1 MTEEGKEVSSNE
13 ETKTTNNVN
22 NVKKTS
28 KPPELRK
35 TFILEN
41 IGIID
46 ILAIADEMGVHNRTI
61 YRDIDELK
69 ASGEWD
75 KWIENELLR
84 LHRKT
89 TISDVTK
96 YKELSKLR
104 ARSITQKTEVKAEGD
119 LRFVLE
125 AWRPEYEEDEGD
137 EDGVES

>member
-1 MTEEGKEVSSNE
+1 MDVDKEASSE
-13 ETKTTNNVN
+13 ETKTTNDVN
-22 NVKKTS
+22 NVKKPS
-28 KPPELRK
+28 KPPEIRK
-35 TFILEN
+35 RFLLEN
-41 IGIID
+41 IGTKD
-46 ILAIADEMGVHNRTI
+46 VQEIADEMGVHNRTI

-119 LRFVLE
+119 LEFVLKT
-125 AWRPEYEEDEGD
+125 WRPEKETD
-137 EDGVES
+137 EDA

>member
-1 MTEEGKEVSSNE
+1 MTEEDREVSSKDV
-13 ETKTTNNVN
+13 KTTTNDVN
-22 NVKKTS
+22 NVKKIA

-41 IGIID
+41 IGIMD
-46 ILAIADEMGVHNRTI
+46 ILAISTEMGVHERTI

-84 LHRKT
+84 LHRKP

-119 LRFVLE
+119 LEFVLKT
-125 AWRPEYEEDEGD
+125 WRPEKEKD
-137 EDGVES
+137 EDA